1 MQALF
6 ANCCL
11 VELVI
16 NDVPSLQS
24 AVHNFEP
31 VVERTCRLLKM
42 NKTTLSSIKIEY
54 SHPTEAFIERV
65 FGSLNLVVYGRP
77 GVSNFSVTESWFDD
91 GFLNLPA
98 FKFIDS
104 LVLKWSHIAWDVP
117 APIIMDTSCRFTHLD
132 LSYTTRFSSM
142 HLEGEANFF
151 VLEGPYTWG
160 KQPKT

>member
-1 MQALF
+1 M
-6 ANCCL
+6 
-11 VELVI
+11 ELVI